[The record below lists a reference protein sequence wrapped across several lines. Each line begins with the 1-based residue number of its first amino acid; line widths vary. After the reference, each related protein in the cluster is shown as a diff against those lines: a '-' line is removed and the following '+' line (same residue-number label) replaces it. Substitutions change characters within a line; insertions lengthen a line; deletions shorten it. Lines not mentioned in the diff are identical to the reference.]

1 MTPDEENKAALLR
14 AALGAAVPL
23 YMAEMRDW
31 TWEQLEVYAHE
42 AALAV
47 ASHGD
52 DILYR
57 SKKKGNTAAAFNALA
72 RGLAVLAFQ
81 PGGVTF
87 LGEHYEGKR
96 WT

>member
-23 YMAEMRDW
+23 YMADMRDW
-31 TWEQLEVYAHE
+31 TWEQLEVCAHE
-42 AALAV
+42 AALVV

-57 SKKKGNTAAAFNALA
+57 GARQGDTASAFNALA
-72 RGLAVLAFQ
+72 RGLAVLAFM

-87 LGEHYEGKR
+87 LGEHYEGKQP
-96 WT
+96 